1 MQQYLNILWIWF
13 GLSKEEIKKIY
24 YSKARDIHP
33 DINQWINEKE
43 MMFLNGA
50 YNYLI
55 ENFDDY
61 VNEISSLKTDSAS
74 YFFNEWLIVF
84 YVAKNYELALQK
96 FNKSLEMDSNYA
108 DAIRMKWMA
117 LYRLGD
123 PTESIGYLSD
133 AIEKDKKNLLLY
145 MELIEILENENR
157 LDEAK
162 KVKALLKE
170 NTPKARPNMKEKY
183 SFYVGNSKF
192 YRGNS
197 DTDWYTREPSIESNK
212 KEMFNYYKLGFWI
225 LASLLVIYY
234 FFDKNLIQP
243 YIQPLVNQF
252 L

>member
-24 YSKARDIHP
+24 YTKARDIHP
-33 DINQWINEKE
+33 DINEWIDEKE

-50 YNYLI
+50 YNYVI

-61 VNEISSLKTDSAS
+61 VNEISSLKTDSAL

-145 MELIEILENENR
+145 IELIEILENENR

-162 KVKALLKE
+162 KVRALMKE

-183 SFYVGNSKF
+183 AFYIGNSRS
-192 YRGNS
+192 YIGNP
-197 DTDWYTREPSIESNK
+197 DKNWYTRESSIESNK

-225 LASLLVIYY
+225 LVVSLVIYY
-234 FFDKNLIQP
+234 YFGDEIIES
-243 YIQPLVNQF
+243 YIPALVNQF